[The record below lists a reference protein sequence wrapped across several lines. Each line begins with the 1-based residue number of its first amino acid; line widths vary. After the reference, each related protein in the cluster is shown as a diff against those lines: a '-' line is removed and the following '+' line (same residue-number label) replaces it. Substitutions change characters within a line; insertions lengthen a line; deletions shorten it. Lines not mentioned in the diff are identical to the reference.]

1 MEEKNM
7 KNDEIE
13 IDLSRLFGALVK
25 RAWLIAIV
33 AVLCAVLTLVGTVLF
48 VAPTYQSSTMFYVN
62 NNSLSLGDMNMSIT
76 TGDISASKSLVKTYI
91 VILTARETLNDVIDY
106 AGVDRSYSEVKRM
119 IQAGSVDS
127 TEIFRVTV
135 TSEDPVEAEQIAD
148 AIAYILPKR
157 IAKIIQGTTATVVD
171 SAILPMGSSAPN
183 YTKNTMIGFVVGLVA
198 VAAILV
204 VLELLDNTI
213 RQEDDIMQVSSHP
226 ILAAVPDMA
235 ASPKEGAYARK
246 TGKAEA
252 STKQDGPLIGGAIPF
267 AALESYKLLRT
278 KLQFSFAGEDGC
290 RVIGISSALSG
301 EGKSLTSIN
310 LAYSLAELGK
320 RVILID
326 GDMRRPTLAK
336 KLSIQ
341 KEPGLS
347 SCLTG
352 QRDLNNLLQNCGIPG
367 SEKAFRVIAA
377 GQNPPNPV
385 ELLSSNRMD
394 VVLDTLRKH
403 YDYIILDLPPVTEV
417 SDVLAVT
424 NKLDGILLVVRQNNC
439 NRLALNAAVRQL
451 AFVNAKVLGVVF
463 NGIHDEPKGYL
474 RKYYSRYYQRSY
486 GSYYKRSY
494 GSYCVHSYGQ
504 RSEENEQQEVD
515 Q

>member
-1 MEEKNM
+1 MDDK
-7 KNDEIE
+7 KFTNDEIE

-171 SAILPMGSSAPN
+171 SAILPLGASSPN
-183 YTKNTMIGFVVGLVA
+183 YTQNTMIGFVVGLVA
-198 VAAILV
+198 MAAILV

-213 RQEDDIMQVSSHP
+213 RQEEDITQVSSHP
-226 ILAAVPDMA
+226 ILASVPDMA
-235 ASPKEGAYARK
+235 VPGKGSTYAGK
-246 TGKAEA
+246 KSKAEE
-252 STKQDGPLIGGAIPF
+252 TVKQEVPLIGGEIPF

-290 RVIGISSALSG
+290 RVIGVSSALPG

-310 LAYSLAELGK
+310 LAYSLSELGK

-326 GDMRRPTLAK
+326 GDMRRPTLAQ
-336 KLSIQ
+336 KLPIQ

-394 VVLDTLRKH
+394 VVIETLRKH
-403 YDYIILDLPPVTEV
+403 YDYIIVDLPPVSEV
-417 SDVLAVT
+417 SDVLAVA
-424 NKLDGILLVVRQNNC
+424 NKLDGVLMVVRQNIC
-439 NRLALNAAVRQL
+439 NRLVLNAAIRQL
-451 AFVNAKVLGVVF
+451 AFVKAKVLGVVF
-463 NGIHDEPKGYL
+463 NGIHDEPKRYL

-486 GSYYKRSY
+486 GSCRR
-494 GSYCVHSYGQ
+494 HDYGQ
-504 RSEENEQQEVD
+504 RGREAAQPDTES
-515 Q
+515 